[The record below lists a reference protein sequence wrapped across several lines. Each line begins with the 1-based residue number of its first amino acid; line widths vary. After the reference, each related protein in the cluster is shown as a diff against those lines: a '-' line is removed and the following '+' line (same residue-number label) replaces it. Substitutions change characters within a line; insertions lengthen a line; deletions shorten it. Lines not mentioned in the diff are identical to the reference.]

1 MKLGFFESLTMVG
14 ALMAAIPMVYAGANI
29 YMSGEPIGLLFVGL
43 GVLLVFAERFL
54 TTPLDIPAII
64 ADKTVGRVLPDPDET
79 DSSEK

>member
-1 MKLGFFESLTMVG
+1 MKLGFFESLTMIVT
-14 ALMAAIPMVYAGANI
+14 LMAAIPML
-29 YMSGEPIGLLFVGL
+29 YMGTSTFLTGNPRGLIFIVL
-43 GVLLVFAERFL
+43 GVTLVLAERFL